1 MQVQHHVEAPSI
13 SFPGHPRPPLS
24 SSDRDILEWPQCLR
38 FFFLG
43 VHCGLSRC
51 LRSSFRFLFFFFSVG
66 IGRFLPAKA
75 KPSWLG
81 HWPWC
86 RANGRDAVPH
96 SGGVPVLFASRVS
109 VSSVCA
115 SPAASGCSPKGSLLT
130 PEPLAGVVGVASSI
144 RALIMSFKGPKG
156 IYIHTREPHLA
167 SKFSSLEYSQELGR
181 NKTYLRRQN
190 SFL

>member
-1 MQVQHHVEAPSI
+1 MSSFLLLGCSLRTVPVFEVILQI
-13 SFPGHPRPPLS
+13 SF
-24 SSDRDILEWPQCLR
+24 
-38 FFFLG
+38 
-43 VHCGLSRC
+43 
-51 LRSSFRFLFFFFSVG
+51 FFFFSVG

-109 VSSVCA
+109 ASSVCA